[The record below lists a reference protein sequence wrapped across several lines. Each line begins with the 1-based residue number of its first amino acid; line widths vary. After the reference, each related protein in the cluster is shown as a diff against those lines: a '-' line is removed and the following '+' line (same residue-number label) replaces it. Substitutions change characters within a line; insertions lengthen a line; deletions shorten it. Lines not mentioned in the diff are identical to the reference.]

1 MSDNKN
7 QMIDGRLEAADRLP
21 PDMMLLKM
29 ENESIMALARTAP
42 RDPMKIIKQLGELI
56 EAYPAAADEA
66 VYSKPVGTVLEVTCG
81 NPKCGVKYEVAK
93 IEGDTACPNCES
105 EARQETRKIK
115 KFAEGLS
122 IRAAESIRSVFGYTR
137 LAVTAELL
145 PDDKVKLTG
154 VLVDYAAGNVTS
166 DTRIVSPYYK
176 SRAGRM
182 VKTPE
187 DRFLNVVVK
196 AEKSK
201 LRRDVILDSTPGIVK
216 AMFRD
221 MCDQKLTAL
230 VSTELIEQKIIPA
243 FESYG
248 ITREQLDKLVG
259 RPFRLGWTEEDRLS
273 LRKIL
278 TALKNE
284 ETTVAELL
292 ADLYDREDDEGNGAS
307 SSGNGPVNA
316 GDLMQPAAKTATN
329 GRTPTTETP
338 STGAA
343 KNGGSAP
350 AAAGPEAAATSQA
363 PTEPLAAF
371 ADRLAACRQLG
382 EVNALEEELIRR
394 FQTDAQRAEVAGRCQ
409 ERRDQI
415 KSGRQKKPG
424 QLGGA

>member
-1 MSDNKN
+1 MNDRNKN
-7 QMIDGRLEAADRLP
+7 QNEMIEGQLEAANKLP

-42 RDPMKIIKQLGELI
+42 RDPMKIVKQLGELI

-105 EARQETRKIK
+105 KARKEARKIK

-122 IRAAESIRSVFGYTR
+122 IRAAESIRSIFGYTR
-137 LAVTAELL
+137 LATTAAML
-145 PDDKVKLTG
+145 PDGTVKLTG

-166 DTRIVSPYYK
+166 DERIVSPYYK
-176 SRAGRM
+176 SRGGGM

-230 VSTELIEQKIIPA
+230 VSPELIEQKIIPA

-248 ITREQLDKLVG
+248 ITREQLDKIVG
-259 RPFRLGWTEEDRLS
+259 RPFKLGWTEEDRLS

-292 ADLYDREDDEGNGAS
+292 ADLYDKEDGGKKNGGGS

-316 GDLMQPAAKTATN
+316 GDLTKPAKTATN
-329 GRTPTTETP
+329 WHTPTTGE
-338 STGAA
+338 
-343 KNGGSAP
+343 
-350 AAAGPEAAATSQA
+350 TSQA
-363 PTEPLAAF
+363 ATTDPLSGLG
-371 ADRLAACRQLG
+371 DRLAACQQLG
-382 EVNALEEELIRR
+382 DVNAVEEEFIDRC
-394 FQTDAQRAEVAGRCQ
+394 QTDGQRGEVAGRSQ
-409 ERRDQI
+409 ERRDVI
-415 KSGRQKKPG
+415 KAARAKGKQG
-424 QLGGA
+424 QLAGT